1 MEEKVCKTGVKAL
14 LAFHSD
20 KTFFSCA
27 RSAIF
32 YPIHLGNVE
41 VSVTYDL
48 RDVRNSLRER
58 ARGHKPI
65 FLVLWASYL
74 SVVLRAQWGFWD
86 FFFFSIM
93 QEMLNKH
100 FLFTPT
106 NLCDDLCQLDTCNSG
121 SCPPLIQNEIFQGS
135 EMRFVKKVHQLIW
148 HIKSG
153 SFFFYLGTSRLDFAS
168 NLEFLLGLGPCQTK
182 LTSALRASDRTIHVS
197 HKNVPE
203 M

>member
-1 MEEKVCKTGVKAL
+1 MTSAMSGIVYENAREVTSQFSSSFEPLIWAL
-14 LAFHSD
+14 YFVHS
-20 KTFFSCA
+20 
-27 RSAIF
+27 
-32 YPIHLGNVE
+32 E
-41 VSVTYDL
+41 
-48 RDVRNSLRER
+48 
-58 ARGHKPI
+58 
-65 FLVLWASYL
+65 AS
-74 SVVLRAQWGFWD
+74 GI

-106 NLCDDLCQLDTCNSG
+106 NLCNDLCQLDTCNSG

-153 SFFFYLGTSRLDFAS
+153 SFYFYLGTSRLDFAS